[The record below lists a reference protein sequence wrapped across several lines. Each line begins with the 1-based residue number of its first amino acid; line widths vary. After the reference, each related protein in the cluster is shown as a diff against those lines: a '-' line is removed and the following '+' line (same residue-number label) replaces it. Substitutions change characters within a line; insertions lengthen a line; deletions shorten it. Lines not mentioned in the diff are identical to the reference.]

1 MHAGIAVK
9 GQSTPAVDWIE
20 LKIRHSRRDN
30 STDSRADMLG
40 GIDTLI
46 SKEEIAPLKLTA
58 FFCPK

>member
-1 MHAGIAVK
+1 MLELPSKANLP
-9 GQSTPAVDWIE
+9 PAVDWIE

-46 SKEEIAPLKLTA
+46 SREEIAPLKLTA